1 MSVKFKVGFTIS
13 GETLFA
19 LMSKMLPI
27 EDLEVEE
34 LSSSKTPLAD
44 RAIELHH
51 KNLLPQRQ
59 KKKRFSPG
67 PNFKKGINGIVLTAM
82 KDKPLRTIEMQS
94 LVKAAGFS
102 LNSVNSRL
110 ERLREHGI
118 VERVGDGRWRLKDR
132 AAGSGPDRSS

>member
-1 MSVKFKVGFTIS
+1 MSVKFKIGFTIA

-27 EDLEVEE
+27 EDLSVEE
-34 LSSSKTPLAD
+34 LAPSKIPQAD
-44 RAIELHH
+44 RAIELHQ
-51 KNLLPQRQ
+51 KRFLPRK

-94 LVKAAGFS
+94 GQGRGFLTEFQS
-102 LNSVNSRL
+102 IP
-110 ERLREHGI
+110 RLRRLRDARMI

-132 AAGSGPDRSS
+132 AAGPSTGRGA